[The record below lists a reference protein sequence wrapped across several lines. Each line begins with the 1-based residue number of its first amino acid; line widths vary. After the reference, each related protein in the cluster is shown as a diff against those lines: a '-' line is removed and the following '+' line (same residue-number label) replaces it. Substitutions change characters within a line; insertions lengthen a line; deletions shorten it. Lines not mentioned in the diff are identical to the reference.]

1 MITDEPAGGGRRRW
15 PALISPRAGI
25 PRLRVRRVVTYKV
38 APGPN
43 RRSSVTQSINQYQ
56 ELFMSKLIL
65 ALAMALSIGFAS
77 AQAAPRLQDANHTFP
92 GYDNQIGGGPN

>member
-1 MITDEPAGGGRRRW
+1 
-15 PALISPRAGI
+15 
-25 PRLRVRRVVTYKV
+25 
-38 APGPN
+38 
-43 RRSSVTQSINQYQ
+43 
-56 ELFMSKLIL
+56 MSKLIL